1 MHIYPPCHQTSRN
14 PPLSRSGGA
23 RTPGA
28 IDGWLG
34 WPTGPQHDPS
44 ARMARVP
51 LLVVSLENPILE
63 GASGGFESE
72 TAANQARSVLYADCA
87 CN

>member
-1 MHIYPPCHQTSRN
+1 
-14 PPLSRSGGA
+14 
-23 RTPGA
+23 
-28 IDGWLG
+28 
-34 WPTGPQHDPS
+34 
-44 ARMARVP
+44 MARVP

>member
-1 MHIYPPCHQTSRN
+1 M
-14 PPLSRSGGA
+14 GGW
-23 RTPGA
+23 G
-28 IDGWLG
+28 
-34 WPTGPQHDPS
+34 GPQHDPS